1 MMRSVAIA
9 GLIALG
15 ACAGCATNP
24 FGATPKRAPGEA
36 AELQKKADALLDYA
50 AGTAD
55 SIPVELFSVAPL
67 AEAGKDAASEIQD
80 TADEMRQ
87 HHAEIVKLKA
97 HRVLG
102 EDNRGYLALRDEDT
116 IANSAEKNAVQQAMA
131 AENDCRKT
139 VYRGIARAS
148 EEKGLTLTRVE
159 RAFAARRLV
168 RSVSGAVVQLPS
180 NDDEYAAFLQSPRG
194 KTMGQAAHPGDWVE
208 LP

>member
-24 FGATPKRAPGEA
+24 LGATPKRAPGEA
-36 AELQKKADALLDYA
+36 AELRKKVDAFLDYTV
-50 AGTAD
+50 GTAD

-67 AEAGKDAASEIQD
+67 AETGKDTASEIQK

-87 HHAEIVKLKA
+87 HYAEIVELKA
-97 HRVLG
+97 RRVSG
-102 EDNRGYLALRDEDT
+102 EDNRWYLALRNEDT
-116 IANSAEKNAVQQAMA
+116 IANSAEKNAVQKTMA
-131 AENDCRKT
+131 AENDCRKM

-159 RAFAARRLV
+159 RAFAARWLV
-168 RSVSGAVVQLPS
+168 RSVSGALVQLPS
-180 NDDEYAAFLQSPRG
+180 NDDEYAAFLQSPQG
-194 KTMGQAAHPGDWVE
+194 KPMGQAVHPGDWVE